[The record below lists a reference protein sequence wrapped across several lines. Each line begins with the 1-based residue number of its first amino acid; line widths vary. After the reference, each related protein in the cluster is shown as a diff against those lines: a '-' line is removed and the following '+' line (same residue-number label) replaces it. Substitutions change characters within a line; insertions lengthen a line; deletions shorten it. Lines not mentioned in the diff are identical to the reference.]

1 MENGKEQKG
10 RIEAS
15 AKIRSFMVPWGIV
28 SITALFIGIIL
39 IVVIIAKSG
48 GRYRVVKV
56 EDFGGSVNIEREGA
70 DIDVFPGLQLVSE
83 DIVSTGDK
91 SWLGMIID
99 SDKHIGAD
107 ANTTFKVTAS
117 GSDRKGAVT
126 IDLVSGSALFTIEQ
140 KLNEDSTFEVTT
152 PNATLSVRGTT
163 FSVSYNPATNTTSTT
178 VSEGIVWA
186 EYGDGQMVELHAGD
200 GGLITDDEF
209 TDREKPIF
217 IVTRIYPMSGDPSEG
232 PDSVRFA
239 YTIRGGENKSVWSVS
254 DEEVTD
260 GDETLARTAADISNG
275 YLMAHEDEIAAY
287 ITVYRSERINQPV
300 SDIPGGDSASGWYL
314 DTFNYGSEDEMD
326 ITDWFPEELPM
337 EFEDGSGY
345 FRISKA
351 VMWTQVFDENIS
363 DGVIKDA
370 YIKELGIGFYGSR
383 E

>member
-1 MENGKEQKG
+1 MESSKG
-10 RIEAS
+10 S
-15 AKIRSFMVPWGIV
+15 KIRSFMVPWGIV

-39 IVVIIAKSG
+39 IVVLIAKRG
-48 GRYRVVKV
+48 GRYRVIKV
-56 EDFGGSVNIEREGA
+56 EDFNGSVNIERDGS
-70 DIDVFPGLQLVSE
+70 DIDVFSGLQLVSE
-83 DIVSTGDK
+83 DIVSTGDN
-91 SWLGMIID
+91 SWLGMLID

-107 ANTTFKVTAS
+107 ANTTFTITAS
-117 GSDRKGAVT
+117 GSDKKGSVT
-126 IDLVSGSALFTIEQ
+126 IDLISGSALFTIEQ

-178 VSEGIVWA
+178 VSEGTVWA
-186 EYGDGQMVELHAGD
+186 EYGDGQIVELHAGD

-217 IVTRIYPMSGDPSEG
+217 IVSRIYSMSADPSEG
-232 PDSVRFA
+232 PDSIRFA

-254 DEEVTD
+254 DEEAIE
-260 GDETLARTAADISNG
+260 GDETLAKTAADISNG
-275 YLMAHEDEIAAY
+275 YLAAHEDEIADY
-287 ITVYRSERINQPV
+287 INSYRSGRIDQPV

-314 DTFNYGSEDEMD
+314 DTFNYGSEDEID
-326 ITDWFPEELPM
+326 VTGWFPEVIPV
-337 EFEDGSGY
+337 EFEDGSGS

-370 YIKELGIGFYGSR
+370 YIKELGVGFYGSR
-383 E
+383 EE